1 MKSIIETVCG
11 LLIISVAAAA
21 GYFWHANAFLVV
33 LWALIG
39 LSLLNHICQHEN

>member
-11 LLIISVAAAA
+11 LLIISAAAAA
-21 GYFWHANAFLVV
+21 GHFWHVNAFLVV
-33 LWALIG
+33 LGALIG